1 MIPWAFAADGIIT
14 TWNGS
19 TLSPEPREL
28 ERAAG
33 RALRAR
39 HLAVLHNEAAL
50 QERPADKPSSVHF
63 LDRWLGILMPDPPG
77 AGPVPSNGTATVTP
91 NQPWTQDGTAAVAPR
106 PPFPETGPRVMPL
119 DNRPAG
125 SLTVRRSTYPL
136 GIVLIPTGSEPSD
149 SPAVLPILAS
159 SGNQVSVTGDNYVEF
174 PDGFVVWFLV
184 R

>member
-1 MIPWAFAADGIIT
+1 MDDPRYIT
-14 TWNGS
+14 TWQGS
-19 TLSPEPREL
+19 TLGPEHRESDW
-28 ERAAG
+28 AAG
-33 RALRAR
+33 RALPAR
-39 HLAVLHNEAAL
+39 HRASLHNEAAL
-50 QERPADKPSSVHF
+50 QERLADKPSSVHF

-77 AGPVPSNGTATVTP
+77 AGRVPSNGSATVAP
-91 NQPWTQDGTAAVAPR
+91 NQPWTQDGTASVAPI
-106 PPFPETGPRVMPL
+106 PPFPETGTRVMPL

-136 GIVLIPTGSEPSD
+136 GIVLIPTGSEPSV
-149 SPAVLPILAS
+149 SPAVLPIVAS